1 MKITFLGAAAVVI
14 GIAVLVIF
22 LRGGTSTREPRKQP

>member
-14 GIAVLVIF
+14 GIAVLVMF
-22 LRGGTSTREPRKQP
+22 LRGGASTPKPGELP

>member
-14 GIAVLVIF
+14 GIAVLVMF
-22 LRGGTSTREPRKQP
+22 LRRDVSTPKPGEQP